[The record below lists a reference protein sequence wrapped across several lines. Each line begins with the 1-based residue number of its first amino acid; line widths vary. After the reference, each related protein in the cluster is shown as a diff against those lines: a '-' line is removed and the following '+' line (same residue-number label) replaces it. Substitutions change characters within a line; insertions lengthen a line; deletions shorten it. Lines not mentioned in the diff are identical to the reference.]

1 MLFVK
6 GSFIKNGSIDNIG
19 LKVLLSELKTLKERE
34 RTRINCLVIMGP
46 LLTATNEALV
56 NFCERTYE
64 EEAIELIKLIKDEVS
79 KLIDDI
85 EIVILPSTDDLTNY
99 YPIPQPKHP
108 LWNQVFLKNV
118 HFTSNPGF
126 IHMTGAR
133 ENIKIDLL
141 NLDLLSYID
150 ENRTGNPIK
159 NIMQENLET
168 YLMQPFF
175 LTNTMEE
182 PFDETNLPALYNDGT
197 FGDIIVTSS
206 RKNPPFATEVNGKVF
221 LNIGS
226 LGMDQENA
234 TGKHYMT
241 LVSVF
246 DGTGAIADRTK
257 VETLS
262 M

>member
-1 MLFVK
+1 
-6 GSFIKNGSIDNIG
+6 
-19 LKVLLSELKTLKERE
+19 
-34 RTRINCLVIMGP
+34 MGP

-108 LWNQVFLKNV
+108 LWTQVFLKNV

-126 IHMTGAR
+126 IHLAGAR

-175 LTNTMEE
+175 LTNTM
-182 PFDETNLPALYNDGT
+182 
-197 FGDIIVTSS
+197 
-206 RKNPPFATEVNGKVF
+206 
-221 LNIGS
+221 
-226 LGMDQENA
+226 
-234 TGKHYMT
+234 
-241 LVSVF
+241 
-246 DGTGAIADRTK
+246 
-257 VETLS
+257 
-262 M
+262 